1 MALVKFKLRHMTCA
15 SFVPKASLQ
24 TVPQVS
30 LYITSTRPAKLESD
44 GREAIRRIGILV
56 GFARNVRTCSCQ
68 YMQAVVNL
76 LVAFVRKNN
85 GCVREPM

>member
-1 MALVKFKLRHMTCA
+1 MALLKFKLRHMTCA
-15 SFVPKASLQ
+15 SFVPKESLQ

-30 LYITSTRPAKLESD
+30 LYITSTRPAKLDSD
-44 GREAIRRIGILV
+44 CREARRIGILV
-56 GFARNVRTCSCQ
+56 GFARNVRTCSFQ
-68 YMQAVVNL
+68 YMQAVANL